1 MKPILYFESVSI
13 WHHDDQRGSCWAKFF
28 CKNNFLFKRSLVSKD
43 HQEDN
48 VWCDENPVLIDS
60 STLVPWSP
68 LVPPGQPEYFTSVT
82 NFGVAGSTW
91 RGVVLSQ
98 SIRGGRTYL
107 HAVECAGDLHVAHL
121 HVARIYM
128 QHCSTY
134 LHVAKCGAGR
144 GDLMG
149 RPPTS
154 PRLRPTS
161 SLPLFQIGPNQINLN
176 PNHADQQPIIAL
188 FSGQDELG
196 EGKRVLDHF
205 DETVTKPHSFL
216 MLNVQCQLC
225 LSKILGLLP
234 GRTRLDLQLESLCH
248 YKT

>member
-1 MKPILYFESVSI
+1 M
-13 WHHDDQRGSCWAKFF
+13 
-28 CKNNFLFKRSLVSKD
+28 
-43 HQEDN
+43 
-48 VWCDENPVLIDS
+48 LIDP
-60 STLVPWSP
+60 STLVQVAPLGPPWSTGIFHISHKFWCRWVY
-68 LVPPGQPEYFTSVT
+68 L
-82 NFGVAGSTW
+82 A
-91 RGVVLSQ
+91 
-98 SIRGGRTYL
+98 RGGPVTIYQRRAHVSTSSRVCRRSTCSKY
-107 HAVECAGDLHVAHL
+107 LHVAHL
-121 HVARIYM
+121 
-128 QHCSTY
+128 Q
-134 LHVAKCGAGR
+134 HVAKCGAGR

-216 MLNVQCQLC
+216 MLNV
-225 LSKILGLLP
+225 
-234 GRTRLDLQLESLCH
+234 
-248 YKT
+248 